1 MCESMLTTTD
11 NPHDPRTHFDE
22 WLAYDESM
30 GYNTLNYL
38 ARVANVSVDMDEEE
52 ALPLI
57 EEATEEI
64 VKVNVLGIYTT
75 V

>member
-1 MCESMLTTTD
+1 MLTTTD
-11 NPHDPRTHFDE
+11 NPHDPRTNFDE

-64 VKVNVLGIYTT
+64 LKVNVLGIYPT